1 MTVIVGMVASDMKT
15 SLQEQQNWNHAT
27 ESVQMK
33 KLAFA
38 RDDEPEGPRPS
49 PSFIKRFLR
58 YFYNRFLRLHGS
70 AEQIAWGGAVGLFV
84 AMTPTMGIQM
94 CIAIAIAAFF
104 KINKVAAAATVWVTN
119 PATAPVIYWINY
131 VLGAKL
137 LGYPVKVGFLS
148 NPSWETFWHTGKHVF
163 SSLMLG
169 GSITGVI
176 LALIGYFVFLT
187 MLKTARE
194 KTRRLRRKRKEQ

>member
-1 MTVIVGMVASDMKT
+1 
-15 SLQEQQNWNHAT
+15 
-27 ESVQMK
+27 MK
-33 KLAFA
+33 KLAFV

-49 PSFIKRFLR
+49 PGFIRRFLR
-58 YFYNRFLRLHGS
+58 YFYDRFLRLHGS

-94 CIAIAIAAFF
+94 FIAIAIAAFF

-119 PATAPVIYWINY
+119 PATAPFIYWINY

-148 NPSWETFWHTGKHVF
+148 NPSWETFCNAGKHVL

-169 GSITGVI
+169 GSIAGVI
-176 LALIGYFVFLT
+176 LAFIGYFVFLT
-187 MLKTARE
+187 MVRTARE
-194 KTRRLRRKRKEQ
+194 KAHRLRQRREKQ

>member
-1 MTVIVGMVASDMKT
+1 M
-15 SLQEQQNWNHAT
+15 
-27 ESVQMK
+27 
-33 KLAFA
+33 
-38 RDDEPEGPRPS
+38 R
-49 PSFIKRFLR
+49 RFLR
-58 YFYNRFLRLHGS
+58 YFYNRFIRLHGS

-104 KINKVAAAATVWVTN
+104 KINKVAAVATVWVTN

-148 NPSWETFWHTGKHVF
+148 NPSWETFWHAGKHVF

-169 GSITGVI
+169 GSITGLI

-187 MLKTARE
+187 MVKTARE
-194 KTRRLRRKRKEQ
+194 KARRLRRKRKEQ